1 MHTYACHCHAM
12 DTSIRMVLQID
23 LNMDVGVTELGENVL
38 LNSIRQNRGPT
49 GLNQVNLDASRL
61 ADALRGNSMIASF
74 SPGIQ
79 AMKTLMLSFK
89 RLLKTK
95 ASSSSIYVKSLSR
108 TKTGMS
114 CGNQFSSTRN
124 WRVWTYVMLVS
135 VIRD

>member
-1 MHTYACHCHAM
+1 M
-12 DTSIRMVLQID
+12 RMVLQID

-38 LNSIRQNRGPT
+38 LNSIRQNRGSIRQNRGPT